1 MAVLRG
7 TVTAVVSAS
16 GTASVR
22 FDGTANQVVSGIR
35 YSTALAASIV
45 AGKRVLVDTGD
56 HNDTADFIVT
66 AMFA

>member
-22 FDGTANQVVSGIR
+22 FDGTGNQVVSGVR
-35 YSTALAASIV
+35 CSTALSATIA

-56 HNDTADFIVT
+56 HSDTTDFIIT